1 MSGEL
6 YTQNDVLLKIFDAI
20 NQLSLAVNESAVTIS
35 DSLDEIEE
43 RLRRINE
50 SIDTHTKEV
59 RMIDVKNRTKD

>member
-6 YTQNDVLLKIFDAI
+6 YTQNDVLLKIFDSI

-35 DSLDEIEE
+35 NSLDEIEE

-50 SIDTHTKEV
+50 SINTHTEEV
-59 RMIDVKNRTKD
+59 RMIDVKNRTRD

>member
-6 YTQNDVLLKIFDAI
+6 YTQNDVLLKIFDSI

-35 DSLDEIEE
+35 NSLDEIEE

-50 SIDTHTKEV
+50 SIDTHTEEV
-59 RMIDVKNRTKD
+59 RMIDVKNRTRD

>member
-20 NQLSLAVNESAVTIS
+20 NQLSLAVNESAVTMS

-50 SIDTHTKEV
+50 SIDTHTEEV
-59 RMIDVKNRTKD
+59 RIIDVKNRTKD

>member
-1 MSGEL
+1 MNGEL

-43 RLRRINE
+43 RLRRIND
-50 SIDTHTKEV
+50 SIDTHTEET
-59 RMIDVKNRTKD
+59 RMIDVKNRTRD

>member
-35 DSLDEIEE
+35 DSLDGIEE

>member
-1 MSGEL
+1 MNGEL

-43 RLRRINE
+43 RLRRIND
-50 SIDTHTKEV
+50 SIDTHTEETQ
-59 RMIDVKNRTKD
+59 MIDVKNRTRD

>member
-43 RLRRINE
+43 RLRRIND
-50 SIDTHTKEV
+50 SIDTHTEET
-59 RMIDVKNRTKD
+59 RMIDVKNRTRD

>member
-6 YTQNDVLLKIFDAI
+6 YTQNDVLLKIFDSI

-43 RLRRINE
+43 RLRRIND
-50 SIDTHTKEV
+50 SIDTHTEET
-59 RMIDVKNRTKD
+59 RMIDVKNRTRD